1 MNKSLLNRHTTP
13 CLMILALSS
22 GILFS
27 PGAQSVALYNS
38 TVDATLGITTSNS
51 NLLFGSATG
60 TADFFQTDPLPN
72 LLSDAFGDA
81 VFFDTGDGFAASVI
95 ADGTAALAPGD
106 TTATVESFGQVSAS
120 LNVFNVGPDPILVD
134 FTVDYF
140 WDWGLSVDSL
150 LNESAS
156 LDLFLEIG
164 IDGLFTTLLDVSS
177 IANPAASDFGLGS
190 DLFSFQL
197 GSGFSTLTM
206 NLFAKGLATV
216 AVPEPSSLTLMMLG
230 LAVFGFRRGLSIPTN
245 SH

>member
-1 MNKSLLNRHTTP
+1 
-13 CLMILALSS
+13 
-22 GILFS
+22 
-27 PGAQSVALYNS
+27 
-38 TVDATLGITTSNS
+38 
-51 NLLFGSATG
+51 
-60 TADFFQTDPLPN
+60 
-72 LLSDAFGDA
+72 
-81 VFFDTGDGFAASVI
+81 
-95 ADGTAALAPGD
+95 
-106 TTATVESFGQVSAS
+106 
-120 LNVFNVGPDPILVD
+120 VD

-156 LDLFLEIG
+156 LDLVLEIG